1 MSKQSEKITAL
12 YCRLSRD
19 DELQGDSNSIVNQKS
34 ILEKYAKDNGF
45 KNIQFFVDDGF
56 SGTNFNRPAW
66 TELQGLIDEDKIGA
80 IIVKD
85 MSRLGR
91 DYLKVGFYTEMV
103 FVEKNIRFIAINNGI
118 DSKNQSQNELTP
130 IINIMNEWYAKDA
143 SKKVR
148 AVFKAKGES
157 GRHLTTIPPYGY
169 IKDANDKNHWV
180 RLLTIEKACDIIQ
193 I

>member
-34 ILEKYAKDNGF
+34 MLEKYAKDNGF
-45 KNIQFFVDDGF
+45 KNIKFFVDDGF

-80 IIVKD
+80 LIVKD

-91 DYLKVGFYTEMV
+91 DYLKVGFFTEVV
-103 FVEKNIRFIAINNGI
+103 FLNKNIRFIAINNGI
-118 DSKNQSQNELTP
+118 DSANQTDSDFTP
-130 IINIMNEWYAKDA
+130 FINIMNEWFAKDT
-143 SKKVR
+143 SKSKR
-148 AVFKAKGES
+148 
-157 GRHLTTIPPYGY
+157 
-169 IKDANDKNHWV
+169 
-180 RLLTIEKACDIIQ
+180 
-193 I
+193 